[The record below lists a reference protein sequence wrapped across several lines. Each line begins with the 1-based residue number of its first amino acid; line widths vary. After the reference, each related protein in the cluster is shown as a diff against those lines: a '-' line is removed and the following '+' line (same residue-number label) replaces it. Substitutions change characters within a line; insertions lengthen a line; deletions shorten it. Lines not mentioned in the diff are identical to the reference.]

1 MKEAHLKRLHII
13 WSQDYDTVEKVKRQT
28 VESDCQELE
37 RRMGWTGGAQRCLGS
52 ETVLY
57 DTQWWT
63 HVIIHLSKPRKCTLQ
78 RVTPNGNSGLQLIT
92 MHRIGHNG
100 AFPMADKESA
110 CNAGDTGNAG
120 LILGSGRSPGVGSG
134 NLFQYS
140 CLENPMNRGAWWATI
155 HRVPKS
161 QTQQCDWTH
170 WRNQCTTRMRGV
182 NNGESAGG
190 EGSLSISINLNCSE
204 K

>member
-1 MKEAHLKRLHII
+1 MIPRLWHCGKGKTI
-13 WSQDYDTVEKVKRQT
+13 ET
-28 VESDCQELE
+28 VESSCQELE
-37 RRMGWTGGAQRCLGS
+37 RRMGWTGGTQRCLGS

-100 AFPMADKESA
+100 ASPMADKESA

-140 CLENPMNRGAWWATI
+140 CLENPMVRGAWQDI
-155 HRVPKS
+155 YSP
-161 QTQQCDWTH
+161 
-170 WRNQCTTRMRGV
+170 RGCKELRLHNPWV
-182 NNGESAGG
+182 G
-190 EGSLSISINLNCSE
+190 EGNGNPLQYSCLENPMDGRAW
-204 K
+204 